1 MLVLLAVA
9 GVLVVVVV
17 GVGVG
22 VGVGV
27 LVGVV
32 VLGWAIGD
40 TNIMSIGVSRR
51 GIRIWEVR
59 LGMGVILRVEVVMVD
74 GDGGGRG
81 TRKEGGGRRG
91 GDGFAWRGR
100 RGGRG
105 WLEVAGRGGDR
116 RAVSR
121 VGRTEVVLGGGS

>member
-1 MLVLLAVA
+1 MLVLVVAAAAVLVL
-9 GVLVVVVV
+9 VLVVGVV
-17 GVGVG
+17 
-22 VGVGV
+22 
-27 LVGVV
+27 VV

-40 TNIMSIGVSRR
+40 TSIIIMSIGVSRR
-51 GIRIWEVR
+51 GIRIWGAQV
-59 LGMGVILRVEVVMVD
+59 GVGVILLARVVMVD

-105 WLEVAGRGGDR
+105 R
-116 RAVSR
+116 
-121 VGRTEVVLGGGS
+121 